1 MRPDVTKQ
9 GTMKQG
15 IDNPATS
22 WLGRYFESRMGY
34 IILMLLI
41 TLCGLAALKF
51 VTLTSFPYSRSST
64 IFVSAQFYDKPAKYI
79 ATHVASDIEDIF
91 AEQDGLEY
99 TRLTVGN
106 NSLRVTG
113 KFDKSVD
120 IDAVA
125 RDISNQLT
133 NRPMVQNNLNE
144 LTSGLDKGDFAPD
157 LGYVFTSNA
166 RSDSL
171 VSRLLES
178 EITPILRSLPGI
190 QSVALYGPSDAIY
203 IDVDQDRLN
212 AAGLALNQV
221 YDSVQS
227 AFTQPASYLVDGE
240 NYEIYHHKAVDNGI
254 QKMATLRLEDDGTQ
268 GVHALSDI
276 ATFRVANEYTRVK
289 AKFNDKDGVVM
300 LATFDGRANP
310 LSVSTD
316 VKTMITDFLVGE
328 PDIKAQEIMDSTVML
343 YGSIKETLLSII
355 LSIAVT
361 CLIVY
366 FTTRSVASA
375 FAISLS
381 IPLSLLL
388 AFAFYSVSLDSINLI
403 TITALIIAIGLVVD
417 DSIVVTDY
425 LNGHSTAPTTA
436 HTKSGGQLMRLRAI
450 LMVLVAITLTLVVV
464 YLPYI
469 FSSADYSVVSKEFG
483 IAISIALLC
492 SLFVSVLITPK
503 LLPSARA
510 HVNQVANNTPHNT
523 ASNAKSEAYQNP
535 VLRAYHQSLCHFA
548 ESRVIRSLTA
558 VVIMGVLVAGFFSWQ
573 NSDSEVAPPEDKR
586 LLLVLSEVSPNATS
600 SDVQAQASKLTQRI
614 LALDWVD
621 STNYVTGLPDSNMI
635 THYVRLKE
643 PASGTHESN
652 DNLAWWEHVTQP
664 IQNTLQQF
672 VDNPQKNNLLVEQ
685 SERLAS
691 LLAQETLSRS
701 FVILPTDIPGAS
713 TFPIDMAIMGSDT
726 EQVLDKVEA
735 ALREARATGLYEFLV
750 HDAKYV
756 SNQFNIDT
764 VVDTTTYGSAERRYF
779 ASLVAAFSQPNY
791 IGKTPHANDNVKV
804 YLGVSPSDHNSNL
817 HSSTQSNGQA
827 TTTIDD
833 YALYDDG
840 SRKIMKSAVQHVEP
854 SFEPLNIN
862 KTNGLPSVQIRGITL
877 SGVNKYDAIHTLK
890 DILMSK
896 GIAEHNI
903 TFIGSSRSISSSVT
917 EHMNITLFSL
927 LLIFLLLTVLF
938 DSVVAPLIIV
948 LSTVPVTYFS
958 GYIALDLFGLSD
970 NIYTRLSIL
979 TAVGLS
985 SKQAVIMVYEVIR
998 IAREHAD
1005 PAKLKDAIIEGCSQR
1020 FNAVFMTSFSLI
1032 LGVLP
1037 LVFQFNF
1044 GAVAKYNIAVVI
1056 VFCMTTSFFTVLY
1069 LVPLVMMSLPKRAYC
1084 TLLGY
1089 VNNSA
1094 KSATKEH
1101 NPVHV

>member
-1 MRPDVTKQ
+1 
-9 GTMKQG
+9 MKSAING
-15 IDNPATS
+15 S
-22 WLGRYFESRMGY
+22 SLLGRYFESRMGY

-133 NRPMVQNNLNE
+133 NRPMVQNNLDE

-171 VSRLLES
+171 ISRLLES
-178 EITPILRSLPGI
+178 EVTPILRSLPGI

-203 IDVDQDRLN
+203 IDIDQDRLN

-227 AFTQPASYLVDGE
+227 AFSQPASYLVDGE
-240 NYEIYHHKAVDNGI
+240 NYEIYHHKSVDNGI

-268 GVHALSDI
+268 GVHSLSDI

-310 LSVSTD
+310 LSVSTE
-316 VKTMITDFLVGE
+316 VKVMISDFLVGE
-328 PDIKAQEIMDSTVML
+328 PDIHAQKIMDSTVML
-343 YGSIKETLLSII
+343 YGSIKETILSIL

-366 FTTRSVASA
+366 FTTRSLASA

-425 LNGHSTAPTTA
+425 LNGHNQLVQPGLTQ
-436 HTKSGGQLMRLRAI
+436 SGNQLMRLRAI

-503 LLPSARA
+503 LLPTQPNNLHS
-510 HVNQVANNTPHNT
+510 HSQGSDANASSSKTTP
-523 ASNAKSEAYQNP
+523 YQNP
-535 VLRAYHQSLCHFA
+535 ALRAYHQSLCYFA
-548 ESRVIRSLTA
+548 ESRVIRAFTA
-558 VVIMGVLVAGFFSWQ
+558 LAIMGVLVAGFFSWQ

-600 SDVQAQASKLTQRI
+600 ADVQQQASTLTQRI
-614 LALDWVD
+614 LALPWVD

-635 THYVRLKE
+635 THYVRLKAPE
-643 PASGTHESN
+643 FADNNESEN
-652 DNLAWWEHVTQP
+652 DKQDTVWWQEITQP
-664 IQNTLQQF
+664 IQHIAQQF
-672 VDNPQKNNLLVEQ
+672 IDNPQKNNLLVKQ

-691 LLAQETLSRS
+691 MLAQETLSRS

-726 EQVLDKVEA
+726 EEVLEKVEA
-735 ALREARATGLYEFLV
+735 ALREARASGMFEFLV

-764 VVDTTTYGSAERRYF
+764 LVDTTTYGSAERRYF
-779 ASLVAAFSQPNY
+779 ASLIAAFSQPNY

-804 YLGVSPSDHNSNL
+804 YLGVSPSEQRISN
-817 HSSTQSNGQA
+817 TQN
-827 TTTIDD
+827 TTVIDD

-877 SGVNKYDAIHTLK
+877 SGVNKYDAIHALK
-890 DILMSK
+890 DILISK

-917 EHMNITLFSL
+917 EHINITVFSL

-998 IAREHAD
+998 IARQYAD
-1005 PAKLKDAIIEGCSQR
+1005 PTMLKTAIIEGCSQR

-1044 GAVAKYNIAVVI
+1044 GAVAKYNIAVII

-1069 LVPLVMMSLPKRAYC
+1069 LVPLVMMVLPKRAYNK
-1084 TLLGY
+1084 LLGY
-1089 VNNSA
+1089 A
-1094 KSATKEH
+1094 PTKVPMSTQPIAQSE
-1101 NPVHV
+1101 

>member
-1 MRPDVTKQ
+1 MKRDV
-9 GTMKQG
+9 MKKSM
-15 IDNPATS
+15 DNPATS

-41 TLCGLAALKF
+41 TMCGLSALKF

-133 NRPMVQNNLNE
+133 NRPMVQNNLDE

-171 VSRLLES
+171 VSRLLKS

-221 YDSVQS
+221 YDTVQS

-240 NYEIYHHKAVDNGI
+240 NYEIYHHKDVDNGI
-254 QKMATLRLEDDGTQ
+254 QKMATLRLEDDGAQ

-310 LSVSTD
+310 LSVSTE

-388 AFAFYSVSLDSINLI
+388 AFAFYSVSLESINLI

-425 LNGHSTAPTTA
+425 LNGHSAAPTTA
-436 HTKSGGQLMRLRAI
+436 STQSSSQLMRLRAI

-535 VLRAYHQSLCHFA
+535 VLRAYHQSLCLFA

-643 PASGTHESN
+643 PVSGSQEN
-652 DNLAWWEHVTQP
+652 GDNLVWWEHITKP
-664 IQNTLQQF
+664 IQETAQQF

-764 VVDTTTYGSAERRYF
+764 LVDTTTYGSAERRYF
-779 ASLVAAFSQPNY
+779 ASLIAAFSQPNY

-804 YLGVSPSDHNSNL
+804 YLGVSPSDR
-817 HSSTQSNGQA
+817 QSMVEG

-833 YALYDDG
+833 YTLYDDG
-840 SRKIMKSAVQHVEP
+840 DRKIMKSAIQHVEP

-896 GIAEHNI
+896 GVAEHNI

-958 GYIALDLFGLSD
+958 GYIALDMFGLSD

-1069 LVPLVMMSLPKRAYC
+1069 LVPLVMMSLPKRAYN

-1089 VNNSA
+1089 VNTAN
-1094 KSATKEH
+1094 EH
-1101 NPVHV
+1101 VIQGHKARPI

>member
-1 MRPDVTKQ
+1 
-9 GTMKQG
+9 MKT
-15 IDNPATS
+15 PS
-22 WLGRYFESRMGY
+22 LLGRYFESRMGY
-34 IILMLLI
+34 IILILLI

-51 VTLTSFPYSRSST
+51 ITLTSFPYSRSST

-120 IDAVA
+120 IDAVF

-133 NRPMVQNNLNE
+133 NRPMVQSNLDE
-144 LTSGLDKGDFAPD
+144 LTSGLDDGDLAPD
-157 LGYVFTSNA
+157 LGYVFTSSE

-190 QSVALYGPSDAIY
+190 QSVALFGPSDAIY
-203 IDVDQDRLN
+203 IDIDQERLN

-240 NYEIYHHKAVDNGI
+240 NYEIYHHKTVDNGI
-254 QKMATLRLEDDGTQ
+254 QKMATLRLENDGAQ
-268 GVHALSDI
+268 GGHSLSDI

-310 LSVSTD
+310 ISVSTD
-316 VKTMITDFLVGE
+316 VKNMISDFLVSE
-328 PDIKAQEIMDSTVML
+328 PEIQAQEIMDSTVML

-355 LSIAVT
+355 LSIVVT

-366 FTTRSVASA
+366 FTTRSLVSA

-388 AFAFYSVSLDSINLI
+388 AFTFYSVSLDSINLI

-425 LNGHSTAPTTA
+425 LNGHNNSAPN
-436 HTKSGGQLMRLRAI
+436 GQPQSDSQLIRLRAI

-503 LLPSARA
+503 LLPTQRKLTSQSKDP
-510 HVNQVANNTPHNT
+510 N
-523 ASNAKSEAYQNP
+523 SEALSYQNP
-535 VLRAYHQSLCHFA
+535 MLRAYRQSLCHFA
-548 ESRVIRSLTA
+548 ESRMIRSLAA
-558 VVIMGVLVAGFFSWQ
+558 VMIVSVLVIGFFAWES
-573 NSDSEVAPPEDKR
+573 SDSEVAPPEDKR

-600 SDVQAQASKLTQRI
+600 FDVQQQASTLTQRI
-614 LALDWVD
+614 LALPWVD
-621 STNYVTGLPDSNMI
+621 STNYVTGLPGSNMI

-643 PASGTHESN
+643 PVPVGEKENLNTE
-652 DNLAWWEHVTQP
+652 LAWWKSLTYM
-664 IQNTLQQF
+664 IQNTIQQF
-672 VDNPQKNNLLVEQ
+672 VDKPQKNNLLVKQ

-713 TFPIDMAIMGSDT
+713 TFPIDIAVTGSDT
-726 EQVLDKVEA
+726 EEVLEKVEA
-735 ALREARATGLYEFLV
+735 TLREARATGLYEFLI
-750 HDAKYV
+750 HDSKYV
-756 SNQFNIDT
+756 SNQFKIET
-764 VVDTTTYGSAERRYF
+764 LADTTTYGSAERRYF
-779 ASLVAAFSQPNY
+779 ASLFAAFSQPNY
-791 IGKTPHANDNVKV
+791 IGKTSHANDNVKV
-804 YLGVSPSDHNSNL
+804 YLGVVPSSRDASNVQ
-817 HSSTQSNGQA
+817 H
-827 TTTIDD
+827 TTLIDD

-840 SRKIMKSAVQHVEP
+840 TRKIMKSAAQHVSP
-854 SFEPLNIN
+854 SFETLNIN
-862 KTNGLPSVQIRGITL
+862 RTNGLPSVQVRGITL

-890 DILMSK
+890 EILMSK

-927 LLIFLLLTVLF
+927 LLIFLLLTMLF
-938 DSVVAPLIIV
+938 DSVIAPMIIM

-998 IAREHAD
+998 IARLHAD
-1005 PAKLKDAIIEGCSQR
+1005 PAKLKDAIIDGCSQR

-1044 GAVAKYNIAVVI
+1044 GAVAKYNIAIII

-1069 LVPLVMMSLPKRAYC
+1069 LVPLVMISLPIRAYNKW
-1084 TLLGY
+1084 LGGS
-1089 VNNSA
+1089 VE
-1094 KSATKEH
+1094 KLTT
-1101 NPVHV
+1101 

>member
-1 MRPDVTKQ
+1 MKRDVMKPDA
-9 GTMKQG
+9 MKKSM
-15 IDNPATS
+15 DNPATS

-41 TLCGLAALKF
+41 TMCGLAALKF

-99 TRLTVGN
+99 TRLTVGK

-133 NRPMVQNNLNE
+133 NRPMVQNNLDE

-221 YDSVQS
+221 YDTVQS

-310 LSVSTD
+310 LSVSTE

-388 AFAFYSVSLDSINLI
+388 AFAFYSVSLESINLI

-425 LNGHSTAPTTA
+425 LNGHSSAPTTA
-436 HTKSGGQLMRLRAI
+436 STRSGSQLMRLRAI

-523 ASNAKSEAYQNP
+523 ASNAKSDAYQNP

-643 PASGTHESN
+643 PVSGSQEN
-652 DNLAWWEHVTQP
+652 GDNLVWWEHITKP
-664 IQNTLQQF
+664 IQETAQQF

-685 SERLAS
+685 SKRLAS

-764 VVDTTTYGSAERRYF
+764 LVDTTTYGSAERRYF
-779 ASLVAAFSQPNY
+779 ASLIAAFSQPNY

-804 YLGVSPSDHNSNL
+804 YLGVSPSDR
-817 HSSTQSNGQA
+817 QSMVEG

-833 YALYDDG
+833 YTLYDDG
-840 SRKIMKSAVQHVEP
+840 YRKIMKSAIQHVEP

-958 GYIALDLFGLSD
+958 GYIALDMFGLSD

-1069 LVPLVMMSLPKRAYC
+1069 LVPLVMMSMPKRAYN

-1089 VNNSA
+1089 VNTAN
-1094 KSATKEH
+1094 EH
-1101 NPVHV
+1101 VIQGHKARPI

>member
-1 MRPDVTKQ
+1 M
-9 GTMKQG
+9 
-15 IDNPATS
+15 
-22 WLGRYFESRMGY
+22 
-34 IILMLLI
+34 
-41 TLCGLAALKF
+41 
-51 VTLTSFPYSRSST
+51 
-64 IFVSAQFYDKPAKYI
+64 YD
-79 ATHVASDIEDIF
+79 T
-91 AEQDGLEY
+91 
-99 TRLTVGN
+99 
-106 NSLRVTG
+106 
-113 KFDKSVD
+113 
-120 IDAVA
+120 
-125 RDISNQLT
+125 
-133 NRPMVQNNLNE
+133 
-144 LTSGLDKGDFAPD
+144 
-157 LGYVFTSNA
+157 
-166 RSDSL
+166 
-171 VSRLLES
+171 
-178 EITPILRSLPGI
+178 
-190 QSVALYGPSDAIY
+190 
-203 IDVDQDRLN
+203 
-212 AAGLALNQV
+212 
-221 YDSVQS
+221 VQS

-310 LSVSTD
+310 LSVSTE

-425 LNGHSTAPTTA
+425 LNGHSSAQNSANTQ
-436 HTKSGGQLMRLRAI
+436 SGSQLMRLRAI

-503 LLPSARA
+503 LLPHTRA
-510 HVNQVANNTPHNT
+510 TANNT
-523 ASNAKSEAYQNP
+523 ASNAKNEAYQNP

-548 ESRVIRSLTA
+548 ESRVMRSLTS
-558 VVIMGVLVAGFFSWQ
+558 VVIMGVLVAGFFAWQ
-573 NSDSEVAPPEDKR
+573 NSNSEVAPPEDKR

-643 PASGTHESN
+643 PVSGTQENS
-652 DNLAWWEHVTQP
+652 DNLAWWEHITLP
-664 IQNTLQQF
+664 MQNTLQQF

-735 ALREARATGLYEFLV
+735 ALREARATGLYEFWCTMRNTYRTNSRSTPLWIRRPTAV
-750 HDAKYV
+750 RNVATLRHSSRRFPNQTILAKHLMR
-756 SNQFNIDT
+756 
-764 VVDTTTYGSAERRYF
+764 TTT
-779 ASLVAAFSQPNY
+779 
-791 IGKTPHANDNVKV
+791 
-804 YLGVSPSDHNSNL
+804 
-817 HSSTQSNGQA
+817 
-827 TTTIDD
+827 
-833 YALYDDG
+833 
-840 SRKIMKSAVQHVEP
+840 
-854 SFEPLNIN
+854 
-862 KTNGLPSVQIRGITL
+862 
-877 SGVNKYDAIHTLK
+877 
-890 DILMSK
+890 
-896 GIAEHNI
+896 
-903 TFIGSSRSISSSVT
+903 
-917 EHMNITLFSL
+917 
-927 LLIFLLLTVLF
+927 
-938 DSVVAPLIIV
+938 
-948 LSTVPVTYFS
+948 
-958 GYIALDLFGLSD
+958 
-970 NIYTRLSIL
+970 
-979 TAVGLS
+979 
-985 SKQAVIMVYEVIR
+985 
-998 IAREHAD
+998 
-1005 PAKLKDAIIEGCSQR
+1005 
-1020 FNAVFMTSFSLI
+1020 
-1032 LGVLP
+1032 
-1037 LVFQFNF
+1037 
-1044 GAVAKYNIAVVI
+1044 
-1056 VFCMTTSFFTVLY
+1056 
-1069 LVPLVMMSLPKRAYC
+1069 
-1084 TLLGY
+1084 
-1089 VNNSA
+1089 
-1094 KSATKEH
+1094 
-1101 NPVHV
+1101 

>member
-1 MRPDVTKQ
+1 MKPDSMKPAPIKQ
-9 GTMKQG
+9 GM
-15 IDNPATS
+15 DNPTTS

-41 TLCGLAALKF
+41 TMCGLAALKF

-133 NRPMVQNNLNE
+133 NRPMVQNNLDE

-157 LGYVFTSNA
+157 LGYVFTSA
-166 RSDSL
+166 ERSDSL

-178 EITPILRSLPGI
+178 EVTPILRSLPGI

-254 QKMATLRLEDDGTQ
+254 QKMATLRLEDDGAQ

-310 LSVSTD
+310 LSVSTE

-328 PDIKAQEIMDSTVML
+328 PDIKAQEIMDSTLML

-388 AFAFYSVSLDSINLI
+388 AFAFYSVSLESINLI

-425 LNGHSTAPTTA
+425 LNGHSAAPTTA
-436 HTKSGGQLMRLRAI
+436 STQSSSQLMRLRAI

-523 ASNAKSEAYQNP
+523 ASNAKGEAYQNP

-643 PASGTHESN
+643 PVSGSQEN
-652 DNLAWWEHVTQP
+652 GDNLVWWEHITKP
-664 IQNTLQQF
+664 IQETAQQF

-691 LLAQETLSRS
+691 LLAQQTLSRS

-764 VVDTTTYGSAERRYF
+764 LVDTTTYGSAERRYF
-779 ASLVAAFSQPNY
+779 ASLIAAFSQPNY

-804 YLGVSPSDHNSNL
+804 YLGVSPSDR
-817 HSSTQSNGQA
+817 QSMVEG

-833 YALYDDG
+833 YTLYDDG
-840 SRKIMKSAVQHVEP
+840 DRQIMKSAIQHVEP

-958 GYIALDLFGLSD
+958 GYIALDMFGLSD

-1089 VNNSA
+1089 VNTAN
-1094 KSATKEH
+1094 EH
-1101 NPVHV
+1101 VIQGHKARPV